1 MLSSVQTVIEFA
13 PIARLG
19 VKVSVLALAETSLAS
34 VWLGVTVAPMTSPS
48 IAFLALIARLGCR
61 RKNCGRDRKQ
71 KHCYFL
77 VAQSCHRSLR
87 SLHGASM
94 LLVAGSIKPDRE
106 PTPGLRFANAT
117 KVTGLSVYFVYLSI
131 FKTLRIS
138 RYVVRDIV
146 G

>member
-1 MLSSVQTVIEFA
+1 
-13 PIARLG
+13 
-19 VKVSVLALAETSLAS
+19 
-34 VWLGVTVAPMTSPS
+34 
-48 IAFLALIARLGCR
+48 
-61 RKNCGRDRKQ
+61 
-71 KHCYFL
+71 
-77 VAQSCHRSLR
+77 
-87 SLHGASM
+87 M